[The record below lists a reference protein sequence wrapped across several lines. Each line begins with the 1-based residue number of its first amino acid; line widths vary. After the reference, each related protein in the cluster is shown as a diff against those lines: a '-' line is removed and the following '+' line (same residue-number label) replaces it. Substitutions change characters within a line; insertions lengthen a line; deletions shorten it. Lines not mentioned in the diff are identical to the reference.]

1 MSLVRTVPGCEG
13 SGVFGRGVGL
23 MGVVLELEGD
33 TNLRAAGFCRRRCP
47 GGFCRSAL
55 RALTRRQRSLARC
68 DATVP
73 LPEPSSLLT
82 SSPKEQLSTP

>member
-1 MSLVRTVPGCEG
+1 MRYGKVGVKVAVEGLVGCGATARGRHLLTCAQPG
-13 SGVFGRGVGL
+13 SVAVGVRVAS
-23 MGVVLELEGD
+23 
-33 TNLRAAGFCRRRCP
+33 AAL
-47 GGFCRSAL
+47 AL
-55 RALTRRQRSLARC
+55 RALTRRQRSLARS